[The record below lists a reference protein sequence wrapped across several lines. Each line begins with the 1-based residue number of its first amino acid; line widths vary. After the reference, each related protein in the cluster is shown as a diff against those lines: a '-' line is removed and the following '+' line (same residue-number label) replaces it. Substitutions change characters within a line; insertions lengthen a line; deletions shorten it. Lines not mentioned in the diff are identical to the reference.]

1 MTKVPLQKA
10 RPMALKRRILRLR
23 PFRVFENPRFLKER
37 NRGLRRVRTSFIS
50 CKKLILALITQIPK
64 EDYADFLYFCVLAI
78 GVIGT

>member
-50 CKKLILALITQIPK
+50 YVKTSPLH
-64 EDYADFLYFCVLAI
+64 DYTDFKTGLHSAA
-78 GVIGT
+78 